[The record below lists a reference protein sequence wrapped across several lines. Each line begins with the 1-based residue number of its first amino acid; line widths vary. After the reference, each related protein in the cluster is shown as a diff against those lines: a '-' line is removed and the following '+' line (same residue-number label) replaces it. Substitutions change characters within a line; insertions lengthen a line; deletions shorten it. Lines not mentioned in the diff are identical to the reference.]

1 MTTSNGSQEPIPGTQ
16 LRHST
21 LGFGEV
27 LFQGIGHIGPA
38 VGLITSAPVIV
49 IYAGGSMPFAF
60 LLATVVALLVGNS
73 VAQLAR
79 HLPSAGGYFT
89 YVGRGLGPSWGYMTA
104 WNYFLFDPLIVS
116 VGTPL
121 TTYYVQ
127 TAMQAAWGI
136 FIPWQVMTVV
146 VILGLGL
153 VNYLG
158 VREGLRA
165 TLVLGLSEI
174 IVMLALGVILIA
186 KGPHQYPAA
195 LTPQLSPTGLH
206 GIAFGLI
213 FSILSFA
220 GFESVAPLAE
230 ETRRPRRNLPV
241 AVFVSV
247 LVGGLVFVVAGYG
260 TVVGWGLSDIEKFP
274 TAANPYYTLA
284 AGVAPWAP
292 IFVILALVN
301 STLAVNLASQNAAT
315 RVAYGMG
322 RFRLLPSRFG
332 AIHPRFRTPSFGIVA
347 HTVLSLVLSLVLG
360 TWLGPLNEFA
370 FLGELVTLAL
380 ILTYI
385 MGNFAVSVY
394 YWRERRSDANI
405 LLHFILPGLATLV
418 LLAPLVASVY
428 PLPPFPTN
436 LPIIILPIW
445 LIGGFFVNR
454 WLRRNRPLALQ
465 SAARLIFNES
475 DPAAGA
481 AAGDTPAAT
490 S

>member
-1 MTTSNGSQEPIPGTQ
+1 MATSNGSQEPTPGSK

-60 LLATVVALLVGNS
+60 LLATIVALLVGNS

-127 TAMQAAWGI
+127 TAIQAAWGI
-136 FIPWQVMTVV
+136 FIPWQLMTVV
-146 VILGLGL
+146 AILGLGL

-165 TLVLGLSEI
+165 TLILGLSEI

-206 GIAFGLI
+206 GIAFALI

-230 ETRRPRRNLPV
+230 ETRRPRRNLPI

-260 TVVGWGLSDIEKFP
+260 TVVGWGLNDIEKFP

-284 AGVAPWAP
+284 AGIAPWAP

-322 RFRLLPSRFG
+322 RFRLLPAPFG
-332 AIHPRFRTPSFGIVA
+332 SVHPRFRTPSFGIVA

-360 TWLGPLNEFA
+360 TLLGPLNEFA

-394 YWRERRSDANI
+394 FWREQRSEANI
-405 LLHFILPGLATLV
+405 LLHFILPGLATLI

-436 LPIIILPIW
+436 LPIVILPIW

-454 WLRRNRPLALQ
+454 WLRQHRPLALE
-465 SAARLIFNES
+465 SAAKVIFNE
-475 DPAAGA
+475 PAGDLEADT
-481 AAGDTPAAT
+481 GDTPAAT